1 MSDAHERLM
10 KIVHEYYKLNQ
21 HWQAKETHTAG
32 IKIRQLLSEL
42 RQVARDRR
50 KEIQDVRITKPKIKS
65 PKYQQS
71 LLQAK
76 EKNNDKQ

>member
-10 KIVHEYYKLNQ
+10 RIVHEYYKLNQ
-21 HWQAKETHTAG
+21 HWEAKETHVAG

-50 KEIQDVRITKPKIKS
+50 KEIQEVREVKPKIKS
-65 PKYQQS
+65 PKYKES
-71 LLQAK
+71 LLKAQG
-76 EKNNDKQ
+76 KNIDKH